1 MGSRGSASGSG
12 KNTGGFTVL
21 NSMPKGWRKVEG
33 ATTAPFGYEWASNG
47 QGFFSGKREQAL
59 VPKANSGYQRV
70 LAKDGW
76 FVAKENGSNTYMIQS
91 RGLSKSGG
99 LTRVI
104 KAYKENGKVNIYDAD
119 KAKVLASVINAIKK
133 N

>member
-1 MGSRGSASGSG
+1 MGGRGSASGNKS
-12 KNTGGFTVL
+12 TGGYTVL
-21 NSMPKGWRKVEG
+21 SSMPKGWRKVEG

-59 VPKANSGYQRV
+59 VPSANSGYQRV
-70 LAKDGW
+70 MAKNGW
-76 FVAKENGSNTYMIQS
+76 FVAKENDSNTYMIQS

-104 KAYKENGKVNIYDAD
+104 KAYKEGNKVNIYDAD
-119 KAKVLASVINAIKK
+119 KAKVPTSVINAIK
-133 N
+133 NN